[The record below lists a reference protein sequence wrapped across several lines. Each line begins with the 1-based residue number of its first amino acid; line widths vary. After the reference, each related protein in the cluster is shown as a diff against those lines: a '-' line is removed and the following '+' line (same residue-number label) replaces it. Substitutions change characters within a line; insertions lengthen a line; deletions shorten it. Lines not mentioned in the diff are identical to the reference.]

1 MRRKIYTNNIKNL
14 IISLESFQYEKNDI
28 INIEMKKSKERL
40 GIYYINLFDFSEDNK
55 IINFKLVNSI
65 VSYKSKNIT
74 KDIHYVVDI
83 GYYSNFLNFF
93 DFQKNMFKYI
103 KNIKY
108 LCICKTPDLIINNKI
123 KELFLIN
130 NYEIIDDVHHA
141 YKNGVYYIIKN

>member
-14 IISLESFQYEKNDI
+14 IISLESFQYEKKDI

-93 DFQKNMFKYI
+93 DFQKYMFKYI

-108 LCICKTPDLIINNKI
+108 LCIGKTSDFIINNKI

>member
-14 IISLESFQYEKNDI
+14 IISLESFKYEKKDM
-28 INIEMKKSKERL
+28 INIEIKKSKERL

-55 IINFKLVNSI
+55 IIDFKLVNSI

-93 DFQKNMFKYI
+93 DFKKYMFEYI

-108 LCICKTPDLIINNKI
+108 LCIGKTSDFNINNKI

-130 NYEIIDDVHHA
+130 NYEIIDDIHHA